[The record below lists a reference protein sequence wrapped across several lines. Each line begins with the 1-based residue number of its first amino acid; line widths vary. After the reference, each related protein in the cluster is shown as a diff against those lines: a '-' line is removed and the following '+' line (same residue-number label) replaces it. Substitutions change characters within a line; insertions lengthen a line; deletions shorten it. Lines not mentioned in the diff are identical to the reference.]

1 MFSFFS
7 SLRIM
12 GSKSFQNEFT
22 CSLCDKYFI
31 DPVTLGCGHSFCMPC
46 LCLSWEEEAQHPPR
60 CPVCKEKSHQMNLKT
75 NIVLMT
81 QVFLARLTGPDDLPS
96 PEEQTCETHMK
107 PKNFYCEVT
116 KDVLCL
122 PCSKTKEHVAHLHC
136 SIEWTAEE
144 YRQKLLKQMRCL
156 WVKIQQNE
164 RNLHRETS
172 KIRNWEDYVTL
183 RKTTIIAEYW
193 NICQF
198 IDQKE
203 KRYLQRLDEESK
215 EIFQQLQESQY
226 NMDLMGNLLRGLYEE
241 LKDLCHKPDMQMI
254 QSNCFLPGRSEKL
267 QLHVPQPI
275 VPQLSSWP
283 IAGLMDWL
291 HQFQGKRQPLE
302 SCTLPSVRRWLSGPD
317 RPGVDYTPT
326 RLKYFLAWGAESF
339 TSGQH
344 YWEVN
349 MAGCCNW
356 AIGLCNDSWA
366 KKNDMAL
373 ESEGIFL
380 LFCIQE
386 NQQCSLFTSSPLT
399 PQYVQRPLGQVGV
412 FLDYEA
418 GLVSFIDVATSS
430 LICSFLSCSFSSA
443 LKAFLCSG
451 HP

>member
-1 MFSFFS
+1 MALSKTQLLHFSATLQF
-7 SLRIM
+7 
-12 GSKSFQNEFT
+12 FQNEFT

-81 QVFLARLTGPDDLPS
+81 RVFLARRTGPYDLPS

-164 RNLHRETS
+164 RNLRRETS

-183 RKTTIIAEYW
+183 WKKTVVSDYW
-193 NICQF
+193 KVCRLL
-198 IDQKE
+198 DQEE

-254 QSNCFLPGRSEKL
+254 QVRTEEWSEKL

-275 VPQLSSWP
+275 VPQLSSCP
-283 IAGLMDWL
+283 ITGLMGWL
-291 HQFQGKRQPLE
+291 EQFQGNRQPSGRAVHSPLLV
-302 SCTLPSVRRWLSGPD
+302 SCGFSFPQLFHL
-317 RPGVDYTPT
+317 
-326 RLKYFLAWGAESF
+326 LKYFLAWGAESF

-349 MAGCCNW
+349 VAGCCNW

-412 FLDYEA
+412 FLDHEA

-430 LICSFLSCSFSSA
+430 LICSFLSCSFSSS

>member
-46 LCLSWEEEAQHPPR
+46 LCLSWEEEAQHPPQ
-60 CPVCKEKSHQMNLKT
+60 KSHQMNLKT

-81 QVFLARLTGPDDLPS
+81 RIFLARRTGPYDLPS

-164 RNLHRETS
+164 RNLRRETS
-172 KIRNWEDYVTL
+172 KIRNWEVS
-183 RKTTIIAEYW
+183 RKLVSFSTSLGHVGIIQENRELKITFRVCSEW
-193 NICQF
+193 LQ
-198 IDQKE
+198 E
-203 KRYLQRLDEESK
+203 QRL
-215 EIFQQLQESQY
+215 L
-226 NMDLMGNLLRGLYEE
+226 
-241 LKDLCHKPDMQMI
+241 
-254 QSNCFLPGRSEKL
+254 SN
-267 QLHVPQPI
+267 H
-275 VPQLSSWP
+275 
-283 IAGLMDWL
+283 
-291 HQFQGKRQPLE
+291 
-302 SCTLPSVRRWLSGPD
+302 RWLSGPD
-317 RPGVDYTPT
+317 RPGVDNTPT

-412 FLDYEA
+412 FLDHEA

-430 LICSFLSCSFSSA
+430 LICSFLSCSFSSS

>member
-1 MFSFFS
+1 MF
-7 SLRIM
+7 
-12 GSKSFQNEFT
+12 E
-22 CSLCDKYFI
+22 
-31 DPVTLGCGHSFCMPC
+31 
-46 LCLSWEEEAQHPPR
+46 
-60 CPVCKEKSHQMNLKT
+60 
-75 NIVLMT
+75 
-81 QVFLARLTGPDDLPS
+81 DL
-96 PEEQTCETHMK
+96 Q
-107 PKNFYCEVT
+107 
-116 KDVLCL
+116 
-122 PCSKTKEHVAHLHC
+122 
-136 SIEWTAEE
+136 
-144 YRQKLLKQMRCL
+144 
-156 WVKIQQNE
+156 
-164 RNLHRETS
+164 
-172 KIRNWEDYVTL
+172 
-183 RKTTIIAEYW
+183 
-193 NICQF
+193 
-198 IDQKE
+198 
-203 KRYLQRLDEESK
+203 
-215 EIFQQLQESQY
+215 
-226 NMDLMGNLLRGLYEE
+226 
-241 LKDLCHKPDMQMI
+241 
-254 QSNCFLPGRSEKL
+254 
-267 QLHVPQPI
+267 
-275 VPQLSSWP
+275 
-283 IAGLMDWL
+283 
-291 HQFQGKRQPLE
+291 
-302 SCTLPSVRRWLSGPD
+302 RWLSGPD

-412 FLDYEA
+412 FLDHEA

>member
-1 MFSFFS
+1 
-7 SLRIM
+7 LIM

-81 QVFLARLTGPDDLPS
+81 RVFLARRTGPYDLPS

-144 YRQKLLKQMRCL
+144 YRQKLLKQMRSL

-164 RNLHRETS
+164 RNLRRETS

-183 RKTTIIAEYW
+183 WKKTVVSDYW
-193 NICQF
+193 KVCRLL
-198 IDQKE
+198 DQEE

-254 QSNCFLPGRSEKL
+254 QVRTEEWCCLINMHHLSKL

-275 VPQLSSWP
+275 VPQLSSCP
-283 IAGLMDWL
+283 ITGLMGWL
-291 HQFQGKRQPLE
+291 EQFQGNRQP
-302 SCTLPSVRRWLSGPD
+302 SGRRWLSGPD

-430 LICSFLSCSFSSA
+430 LICNCSFSA
-443 LKAFLCSG
+443 CLTFCNVTFLYEMY
-451 HP
+451 